1 VESVLCQKGQ
11 RLRFNLQDFLAGEF
25 GDGDVV
31 TTEEII
37 LGVILLREKDPDKQ
51 TVYSTLCSHLLLG

>member
-25 GDGDVV
+25 GDRDVV

-37 LGVILLREKDPDKQ
+37 LGVILFKGKG
-51 TVYSTLCSHLLLG
+51 S